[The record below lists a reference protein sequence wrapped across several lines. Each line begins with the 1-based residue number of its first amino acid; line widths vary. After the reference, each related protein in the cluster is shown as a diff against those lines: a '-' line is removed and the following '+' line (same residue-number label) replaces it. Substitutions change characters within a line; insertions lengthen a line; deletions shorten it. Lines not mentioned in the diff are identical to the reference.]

1 MPRYPQRIW
10 LAAFLIAWAVD
21 FLFWGKPVGIS
32 FLTFTILALATGFI
46 LARLEKASP
55 ARLSWVLGVAIILLA
70 CGTLI
75 RSEPFSR
82 FLNGFLALAG
92 LALLARTFQSG
103 GWMRY
108 RIFHYLLMWV
118 DLLLVMLSRA
128 AGLRILPPENGEESS
143 FRLFIRRLLPVVRG
157 LLFALPVVVLLAGLL
172 AAADLVFA
180 DQVKSFFEL
189 FNLDRLPEYLLRFF
203 LILAMTYLMAGIYVQ
218 SLGFKDWFLRL
229 PGDRRQPEDKKPS
242 MAAASSSD
250 AAPETSDATA
260 ALEAPDLPAVTNEA
274 GALQT
279 PAAEHKPANDMT
291 TGFIGFTEAFVMLGS
306 VNLLF
311 LFFVSIQFRYLFGG
325 HANITAAGYTFSEY
339 ARRGFFELVSV
350 AVISLLLYLGLTAF
364 TRRASIKQNSIFIG
378 LLALLV
384 VQVLIILASAFQRL
398 LLYENAYGFTRL
410 RLYTHIFIPWL
421 GLLLLG
427 VILLQIARRDR
438 YFSALLLVAIFGF
451 AVSFSVFNVD
461 GQIARLNIERAK
473 AGMEL
478 DGTYLI
484 SLSDD
489 MLPALA
495 RAFKQPD
502 LPKDAHDTLGA
513 VLSCRSHTITQEDP
527 RPWQSYHPGQAA
539 ARTALTQV
547 RLAGYEIQME
557 RGQAYVVLD
566 QGSFYYYQ
574 PRIID

>member
-10 LAAFLIAWAVD
+10 LAAFLIAWVVD

-32 FLTFTILALATGFI
+32 FLIFTILTLAAGFI
-46 LARLEKASP
+46 LARLEKVSP
-55 ARLSWVLGVAIILLA
+55 ARLSWVLGAAIIALA
-70 CGTLI
+70 CGTLT

-103 GWMRY
+103 GSMRY

-128 AGLRILPPENGEESS
+128 AGLPILPPENGGESS
-143 FRLFIRRLLPVVRG
+143 FRIFIRRLLPVARG
-157 LLFALPVVVLLAGLL
+157 LLFALPVVALLAGLL

-180 DQVKSFFEL
+180 DQMKSFFGL

-203 LILAMTYLMAGIYVQ
+203 LILVMTYLMAGIYFQ

-242 MAAASSSD
+242 AAA
-250 AAPETSDATA
+250 AFAPETSDATGS
-260 ALEAPDLPAVTNEA
+260 LEAPDFPAVTNEA
-274 GALQT
+274 GAPQT
-279 PAAEHKPANDMT
+279 PAVEHKPANDKT
-291 TGFIGFTEAFVMLGS
+291 AGFIGFTEALVMLGS

-364 TRRASIKQNSIFIG
+364 TRRTSIKQDKIFIG
-378 LLALLV
+378 LLALMV
-384 VQVLIILASAFQRL
+384 GQVLIILASAFQRL
-398 LLYENAYGFTRL
+398 LLYEAAYGFTRL

-427 VILLQIARRDR
+427 VIVLQIARRDR
-438 YFSALLLVAIFGF
+438 YFGALLLATIFGF
-451 AVSFSVFNVD
+451 TVSFSVLNVD
-461 GQIARLNIERAK
+461 GLIARLNIERAK

-478 DGTYLI
+478 DGSYLI
-484 SLSDD
+484 GLSDD
-489 MLPALA
+489 MLPELA
-495 RAFKQPD
+495 QAFKQPD

-513 VLSCRSHTITQEDP
+513 VLSCRSHTIKQEDP

-539 ARTALTQV
+539 ARMALTQV

-566 QGSFYYYQ
+566 QGSFYCDQ